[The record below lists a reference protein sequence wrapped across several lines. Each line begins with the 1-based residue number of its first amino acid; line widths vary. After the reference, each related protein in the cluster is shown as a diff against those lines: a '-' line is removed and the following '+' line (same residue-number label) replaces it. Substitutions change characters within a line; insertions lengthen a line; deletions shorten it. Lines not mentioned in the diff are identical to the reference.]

1 MPTLPT
7 NAMTR
12 LGNWFWPNHYGSGD
26 ANGSWPEQWAIDV
39 NQSPDASDFS
49 RITSGTPAWGAGD
62 TIGSTLN
69 VVHNIFDEGFREHFA
84 VNLSNVGAAAIAT
97 PASNGIVQSNVPDP
111 AVISGTILDGSFSFP
126 VSLQR
131 TDGAAIDQ
139 TSPRGSLST
148 AGTAVRKDLAL
159 SLLPSKVNVHRI
171 RYWSSIGL

>member
-62 TIGSTLN
+62 TIGSSIPGRFTTLTVLTSKTMISRLRRPTKPLMCW
-69 VVHNIFDEGFREHFA
+69 VVLT
-84 VNLSNVGAAAIAT
+84 V
-97 PASNGIVQSNVPDP
+97 
-111 AVISGTILDGSFSFP
+111 
-126 VSLQR
+126 
-131 TDGAAIDQ
+131 
-139 TSPRGSLST
+139 
-148 AGTAVRKDLAL
+148 
-159 SLLPSKVNVHRI
+159 
-171 RYWSSIGL
+171 